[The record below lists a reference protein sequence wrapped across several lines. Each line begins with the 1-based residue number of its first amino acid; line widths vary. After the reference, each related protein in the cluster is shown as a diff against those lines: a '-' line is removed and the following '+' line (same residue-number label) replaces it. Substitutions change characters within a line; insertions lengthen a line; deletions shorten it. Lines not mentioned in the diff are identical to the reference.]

1 MCLQKGLQCRRNR
14 TLCLVMCAVLCAVVC
29 GCECALW
36 CGEGPNSS
44 GDCLTQYT
52 GRLSIGL
59 SCHGDLYPSA
69 AHCVNACTLSKCNNA
84 SQKAA
89 LEWDVVST
97 DTHPTE
103 S

>member
-14 TLCLVMCAVLCAVVC
+14 ALCLVVCAVRCVDVSALCGAVK
-29 GCECALW
+29 AQH
-36 CGEGPNSS
+36 SS

-52 GRLSIGL
+52 GHLSIGL
-59 SCHGDLYPSA
+59 SCHGNLYPSA

-84 SQKAA
+84 LQKAA